1 MIADIIARKG
11 LNTLLEEIYSRK
23 PISDPHVM
31 IMGIGDVEMHDK
43 APLQVTQFEADIR
56 LAEQLE
62 NIFLEH
68 VTRSKTGL
76 PYVVETLERLDI
88 KEIEA
93 TYVSRCYMT
102 RHGAGSFEYE
112 TKEPPYRNITE
123 VTNKINEYQG
133 RFRYGILDIIELAGA
148 IDHDACSVY
157 PKGIDVK
164 RSFALTCLDHLDE
177 GNVKFVFNGEQ
188 KGPINEVINAF
199 VDLACINDAY
209 VSFGLTGNDIKKIDK
224 NFLK

>member
-93 TYVSRCYMT
+93 TLL
-102 RHGAGSFEYE
+102 
-112 TKEPPYRNITE
+112 
-123 VTNKINEYQG
+123 Q
-133 RFRYGILDIIELAGA
+133 
-148 IDHDACSVY
+148 
-157 PKGIDVK
+157 
-164 RSFALTCLDHLDE
+164 ALYHVARLL
-177 GNVKFVFNGEQ
+177 FQ
-188 KGPINEVINAF
+188 
-199 VDLACINDAY
+199 
-209 VSFGLTGNDIKKIDK
+209 
-224 NFLK
+224 